1 MTKPKFGA
9 RAGRRAE
16 LRKAQDR
23 VLDYLVS
30 PNGRDREQFE
40 EYDDKTLS
48 NSLLGVMLRELA
60 DYHPK
65 GTDYLVS
72 GEWRNQVTVS
82 PEALSTALRDLK
94 KVHDDKK
101 AVCKHCGRGPE
112 QRRAA

>member
-23 VLDYLVS
+23 ALDYLVNF
-30 PNGRDREQFE
+30 PGGWERECFE
-40 EYDDKTLS
+40 KYDDKTLS
-48 NSLLGVMLRELA
+48 NALLGVLLREVA
-60 DYHPK
+60 GGDS
-65 GTDYLVS
+65 DYLVV
-72 GEWRNQVTVS
+72 GEWLNQVTVS
-82 PEALSTALRDLK
+82 PEALSTVLRDLK
-94 KVHDDKK
+94 KIDEDKK